1 MDLAGVL
8 ERGPQKIAT
17 LLDSNDIYMTFSE
30 FQNFRNHPQI
40 SKKHDV
46 LWFLPPGAF
55 LGDVVEATDGT
66 TTSGRSDD
74 SAHPWSECIGIRRK
88 QQSMSLSTF
97 FYRVSGP
104 KKSKNIAER

>member
-74 SAHPWSECIGIRRK
+74 PHIHGLNALEFGGSSKACRFPHFSIGF
-88 QQSMSLSTF
+88 Q
-97 FYRVSGP
+97 G
-104 KKSKNIAER
+104 KKNQKT